1 MLGDDPFRQAF
12 EMHGGHQYV
21 DVLGAVAQPGGHVDG
36 RADVVVA
43 FEEQGMAGGEAGAQR
58 ERGAHARRPPGEV
71 GRELDTGPLLDG
83 DDHASVTEPFG
94 DPYTPFGSHFANQ
107 RAERA
112 EDASGGIIAVGG
124 RVVREPR
131 QIDEDEGPRY
141 SHPTDRT
148 ALPDDDQVPPL
159 RYVCHMAPR
168 FTYSRWDGTQRG
180 FDLDADLLFDQLT
193 DELLYHG
200 DVNAALRR
208 MMQEGMRG
216 PDGERLDGLRDM
228 LDRLRHER
236 QNRLEQSN
244 LGGVYDEIAAELD
257 DIIDEERHAIEN
269 AVRDAEASGEQRRA
283 DAAHNTA
290 AERNMRLDLMPDDLA
305 GKVRELSAYDFESA
319 DAQQRFEQMMDKLRQ
334 QLMQQA
340 VDQMSDGLQNMT
352 PADMQRMKDMLAALN
367 EMLEKHQ
374 QGEDP
379 GFEQFME
386 EFGDFFPED
395 PQSVEELLE
404 AMAKRMAAMQAM
416 LNSMTPDQRA
426 QLQQLSDQLL
436 SDMDLQWQMG
446 QLGANLQQ
454 MFPQLNW
461 GQSYDFDGQ
470 DPMGFDQAMQAMADL
485 GDLDQLEH
493 LLQSATNPGALAEA
507 DMDRVRELLGDDAA
521 ASLERLSQLTK
532 MLEEAGLIENK
543 EGRLE
548 LTPRGLRAIG
558 SNALRDLFTKLTKE
572 HVGQHQT
579 HELGQGHERTYQ
591 TKAYEFGD
599 PFQLDLHNTIRNA
612 LRRTGQGTPVRLEPD
627 DFEIERTEH
636 LTRSSTVLMLD
647 LSMSMPMRDNFLPAK
662 KVAMALHHLISSQ
675 FPRDYLGLVGFSE
688 TARVITADQLPEV
701 SWDFVYGT
709 NMHHGFTLARQLL
722 SKQTGTKQIIMIT
735 DGEPTAHV
743 TPQGDVYFN
752 YPPVRETIEATL
764 REVVR
769 CTRDQ
774 IRINTFVLDATT
786 ALTQFI
792 ERLTEINGGRAFYTT
807 NEALG
812 DYVLVDFLE
821 HRRRMTQRRAG

>member
-1 MLGDDPFRQAF
+1 
-12 EMHGGHQYV
+12 
-21 DVLGAVAQPGGHVDG
+21 
-36 RADVVVA
+36 
-43 FEEQGMAGGEAGAQR
+43 
-58 ERGAHARRPPGEV
+58 
-71 GRELDTGPLLDG
+71 
-83 DDHASVTEPFG
+83 
-94 DPYTPFGSHFANQ
+94 
-107 RAERA
+107 
-112 EDASGGIIAVGG
+112 
-124 RVVREPR
+124 
-131 QIDEDEGPRY
+131 
-141 SHPTDRT
+141 
-148 ALPDDDQVPPL
+148 
-159 RYVCHMAPR
+159 MAPR

-228 LDRLRHER
+228 LERLRQER
-236 QNRLEQSN
+236 QDRLEQSS
-244 LGGVYDEIAAELD
+244 LGGVYDEIANELD
-257 DIIDEERHAIEN
+257 DIVDEERHAIDN
-269 AVRDAEASGEQRRA
+269 ALRAAEASGDERRA
-283 DAAHNTA
+283 EAARNSA
-290 AERNMRLDLMPDDLA
+290 AERNMRLDLMPSDLA

-319 DAQQRFEQMMDKLRQ
+319 EAQRRFEQMMDKLRQ

-340 VDQMSDGLQNMT
+340 VDQMSDGMQNMS
-352 PADMQRMKDMLAALN
+352 PADVQRMKDMLAALN

-386 EFGDFFPED
+386 EFGDFFPEN

-416 LNSMTPDQRA
+416 LNSMTPEQRA
-426 QLQQLSDQLL
+426 QLQQLSEQLL
-436 SDMDLQWQMG
+436 SDMDLQWQMD
-446 QLGANLQQ
+446 QLGSNLQQ

-461 GQSYDFDGQ
+461 GESYEFEGQ
-470 DPMGFDQAMQAMADL
+470 DPMGFSQAMQAMADL
-485 GDLDQLEH
+485 GDLDQLEN
-493 LLQSATNPGALAEA
+493 LLRNATNPGALAEA
-507 DMDRVRELLGDDAA
+507 DMDRVRDLMGDDAA
-521 ASLERLSQLTK
+521 KSLERLSQLTK

-579 HELGQGHERTYQ
+579 HQLGKGHERTYQ

-599 PFQLDLHNTIRNA
+599 SFQLDLHKTIRNA
-612 LRRTGQGTPVRLEPD
+612 LRRTGQGTPVRLHPD

-688 TARVITADQLPEV
+688 TARVITAEQLPEV

-735 DGEPTAHV
+735 DGEPTAHI

-769 CTRDQ
+769 CTKDQ

-792 ERLTEINGGRAFYTT
+792 ERLTEINGGRAFYTD
-807 NEALG
+807 NESLG

>member
-1 MLGDDPFRQAF
+1 
-12 EMHGGHQYV
+12 
-21 DVLGAVAQPGGHVDG
+21 
-36 RADVVVA
+36 
-43 FEEQGMAGGEAGAQR
+43 
-58 ERGAHARRPPGEV
+58 
-71 GRELDTGPLLDG
+71 
-83 DDHASVTEPFG
+83 
-94 DPYTPFGSHFANQ
+94 
-107 RAERA
+107 
-112 EDASGGIIAVGG
+112 
-124 RVVREPR
+124 
-131 QIDEDEGPRY
+131 
-141 SHPTDRT
+141 
-148 ALPDDDQVPPL
+148 
-159 RYVCHMAPR
+159 MAPR

-228 LDRLRHER
+228 LERLRQER
-236 QNRLEQSN
+236 QDRLEQSS
-244 LGGVYDEIAAELD
+244 LGGVYDEIADELD
-257 DIIDEERHAIEN
+257 DIVDEERHAIDN
-269 AVRDAEASGEQRRA
+269 ALRAAEASGDERRA
-283 DAAHNTA
+283 EAARNTA
-290 AERNMRLDLMPDDLA
+290 GERNLRLDLMPSDLS

-319 DAQQRFEQMMDKLRQ
+319 EAQRRFEQMLDKLRQ

-340 VDQMSDGLQNMT
+340 VDQMSDGMQNMS
-352 PADMQRMKDMLAALN
+352 PADVQRMKDMLAALN

-386 EFGDFFPED
+386 EFGDFFPEN

-416 LNSMTPDQRA
+416 LNSMTPEQRA
-426 QLQQLSDQLL
+426 QLQQLSEQLL
-436 SDMDLQWQMG
+436 SDMDLQWQMD
-446 QLGANLQQ
+446 QLGSNLQQ

-461 GQSYDFDGQ
+461 GQSYEFEGQ
-470 DPMGFDQAMQAMADL
+470 DPMGFSQAMQAMADL
-485 GDLDQLEH
+485 GDLDQLEN
-493 LLQSATNPGALAEA
+493 LLRNATNPGALAEA

-521 ASLERLSQLTK
+521 KSLERLSQLTK

-579 HELGQGHERTYQ
+579 HQLGKGHERTYQ

-599 PFQLDLHNTIRNA
+599 SFQLDLHKTIRNA
-612 LRRTGQGTPVRLEPD
+612 LRRTGQGTPVRLHPD

-688 TARVITADQLPEV
+688 TARVITAEQLPEV

-735 DGEPTAHV
+735 DGEPTAHI

-769 CTRDQ
+769 CTKDQ

-792 ERLTEINGGRAFYTT
+792 DRLTEINGGRAFYTT
-807 NEALG
+807 NESLG